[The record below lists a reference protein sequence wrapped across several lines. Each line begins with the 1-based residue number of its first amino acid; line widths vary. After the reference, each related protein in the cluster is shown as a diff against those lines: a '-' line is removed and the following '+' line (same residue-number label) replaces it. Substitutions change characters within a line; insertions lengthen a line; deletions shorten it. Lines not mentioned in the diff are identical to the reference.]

1 MPKPKPADGSRAQAE
16 WIAAIGEPTR
26 LAILRALTTGTH
38 TVTKLAQVCG
48 VEIVNVS
55 HHLGIL
61 RDAGLVTFERDGR
74 FMCYALAGAKAT
86 AAMLELTHES
96 GMKVLIPLA

>member
-1 MPKPKPADGSRAQAE
+1 MPKPTREQQAQAE

-26 LAILRALTTGTH
+26 LTILCALTTGTH
-38 TVTKLAQVCG
+38 TVTKLAQVCN

-74 FMCYALAGAKAT
+74 FLHYTLVGAKAT
-86 AAMLELTHES
+86 ATMLELMHES
-96 GMKVLIPLA
+96 GIKVLIPLT